1 MILITKKKSYNWG
14 YFVSENNTFKH
25 KINKEIQL
33 LLPTS
38 GTTGS
43 LKFVMLTKKYTEE
56 YHTDIINYL
65 KLIKK
70 VPH

>member
-1 MILITKKKSYNWG
+1 MILITKKKVITSN

-43 LKFVMLTKKYTEE
+43 LKFVMLTKKIYRRIPLTLS
-56 YHTDIINYL
+56 IIL
-65 KLIKK
+65 S
-70 VPH
+70 